1 MGYDMRDQ
9 WTQKLRDRLDQD
21 FQFHCSEN
29 LNRIIGTIC
38 RKHRSEISTGL
49 EENIDNDLSF
59 IGILHPPKVIKL
71 VIGTWGTYTLDAYTL
86 SYTLGEL
93 SCYKS

>member
-1 MGYDMRDQ
+1 M
-9 WTQKLRDRLDQD
+9 
-21 FQFHCSEN
+21 
-29 LNRIIGTIC
+29 
-38 RKHRSEISTGL
+38 

-71 VIGTWGTYTLDAYTL
+71 VIGTWGTYTLGTYTL
-86 SYTLGEL
+86 SYTLGGF